1 VWHCILLEEMGINSH
16 DANRQVQITYL
27 NSVVMPDGE
36 SSGSEGSEGSE
47 GSSEGS
53 DESAETGGD

>member
-1 VWHCILLEEMGINSH
+1 MGLSSH

-36 SSGSEGSEGSE
+36 SS
-47 GSSEGS
+47 SSSGEEAGAG
-53 DESAETGGD
+53 DE